1 MKLSTKSTYGLRAI
15 LDIALESKN
24 SALSI
29 MDISK
34 RENISISYLE
44 QLLNRL
50 RREGLVRS
58 VRGPKGGYLLSKKPN
73 DITVGDVVK
82 ILEGDISP
90 VYCIA
95 SRKDL
100 KNICDRS
107 RSCATKVV
115 WAKLG
120 KAMND
125 CLESM
130 TLKDLC
136 AEARKMSQSKGKR
149 RGP

>member
-15 LDIALESKN
+15 LDIALDNKN
-24 SALSI
+24 SAVSI

-34 RENISISYLE
+34 REDISVSYLE

-58 VRGPKGGYLLSKKPN
+58 VRGPKGGYLLSKKP
-73 DITVGDVVK
+73 DKITIGDVVR

-90 VYCIA
+90 VYCITP
-95 SRKDL
+95 RKDS

-107 RSCATKVV
+107 KSCATKVV
-115 WAKLG
+115 WGKLA
-120 KAMND
+120 KAMSD

-130 TLKDLC
+130 TIEDLC
-136 AEARKMSQSKGKR
+136 TEARKISHHSR
-149 RGP
+149 